1 MNKLKVQ
8 QFLDK
13 SFPPYR
19 TCTIVKEGHDTMTA
33 VLDYGR
39 NDRVRVV
46 VGIDAENTSLY
57 KLLQTD
63 FI

>member
-1 MNKLKVQ
+1 
-8 QFLDK
+8 
-13 SFPPYR
+13 
-19 TCTIVKEGHDTMTA
+19 MTA

-39 NDRVRVV
+39 DDRVRVV